1 MWTPDY
7 FVRLVELPA
16 SVEGVTVPNDDG
28 SFDIYI
34 NSRLG
39 EERRRAK
46 LEHELEHIRRDHF
59 YRPGTVAMK
68 EAEAG
73 GVLVTRA
80 EAPEEAAPPGM
91 KYIPVYPNLE
101 SFVADFAKR
110 AEPRSLELLR
120 RAGWKG
126 GERLIRP
133 LSASPPFPS
142 PLWRAARP

>member
-16 SVEGVTVPNDDG
+16 SVEGVTVPSDDG
-28 SFDIYI
+28 CYVIYI
-34 NSRLG
+34 DSRLG
-39 EERRRAK
+39 VERGRA
-46 LEHELEHIRRDHF
+46 
-59 YRPGTVAMK
+59 
-68 EAEAG
+68 
-73 GVLVTRA
+73 TRA

-126 GERLIRP
+126 
-133 LSASPPFPS
+133 
-142 PLWRAARP
+142 

>member
-110 AEPRSLELLR
+110 AAPSSLELLR

-126 GERLIRP
+126 
-133 LSASPPFPS
+133 
-142 PLWRAARP
+142 

>member
-46 LEHELEHIRRDHF
+46 LEHEL
-59 YRPGTVAMK
+59 
-68 EAEAG
+68 
-73 GVLVTRA
+73 
-80 EAPEEAAPPGM
+80 
-91 KYIPVYPNLE
+91 
-101 SFVADFAKR
+101 
-110 AEPRSLELLR
+110 
-120 RAGWKG
+120 
-126 GERLIRP
+126 
-133 LSASPPFPS
+133 
-142 PLWRAARP
+142 